1 MNGDFF
7 NGGDTVDYSHAPL
20 GVTVSLLVQGAAQ
33 DTVGA
38 GLDTLIN
45 IESLR
50 GSAFNDT
57 LTSNG
62 FSSVLEGGAGDD
74 TLIGQVGGNETVSYE
89 HATAGVTVDLS
100 VATAQN
106 TIGAGIDTISN
117 FEVLLGSAHND
128 ILSGGNNTVLEGGAG
143 ADQLIGTGGSVTAS
157 YEHATTG
164 VTVNLS
170 NAALNTGD
178 AAGDTF
184 VFISN
189 LRGSHFND
197 TLIGDDT
204 NNVLSG
210 FGTQDNGTDI
220 LTGNGGADTFVFS
233 GSHVTI
239 TDFSHSD
246 GDLIDLSFL
255 NFGAGITATELQAI
269 ISAAPDANTLD
280 FGNGQVVAVA
290 NVNVNTLQS
299 SDFILHH

>member
-1 MNGDFF
+1 
-7 NGGDTVDYSHAPL
+7 L
-20 GVTVSLLVQGAAQ
+20 LQGVAQ
-33 DTVGA
+33 DTGGA
-38 GLDTLIN
+38 GFDTLIN

-62 FSSVLEGGAGDD
+62 GSSVLEGGAGDD

-100 VATAQN
+100 VITAQD

-117 FEVLLGSAHND
+117 FEILLGSAYND

-157 YEHATTG
+157 YEHATAG
-164 VTVNLS
+164 VTVSLS
-170 NAALNTGD
+170 NPGANMGD

-197 TLIGDDT
+197 TLIGNDN
-204 NNVLSG
+204 NNVLDG
-210 FGTQDNGTDI
+210 FGTRDNGSDI

-233 GSHVTI
+233 GGHVTI
-239 TDFSHSD
+239 TDFSHAD
-246 GDLIDLSFL
+246 IDLIDLSFL
-255 NFGAGITATELQAI
+255 NFGTGITQTELQAI
-269 ISAAPDANTLD
+269 ISAAPDAHTLD
-280 FGNGQVVAVA
+280 FGNGQVVTVA
-290 NVNVNTLQS
+290 NANVSTLQS